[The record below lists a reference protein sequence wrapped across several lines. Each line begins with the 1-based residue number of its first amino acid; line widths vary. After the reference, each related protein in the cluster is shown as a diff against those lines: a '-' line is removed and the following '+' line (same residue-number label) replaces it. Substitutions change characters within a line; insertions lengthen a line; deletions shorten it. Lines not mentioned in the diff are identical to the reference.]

1 MEFLKIRSAVLA
13 LSVMSMCGCLGQSRP
28 LIREYFDE
36 TTAATIREVT
46 EPWLFVRERP
56 EAAVNAGD
64 YVSLAGFDVNR
75 SGEHRTYLVV
85 RAWSTIDR
93 TVWREF
99 AAPELQ
105 IIADGRVLTP
115 KFIHA
120 DPKSIGLGTLQK
132 ERRGLRRWIYAVD
145 AEPCGFL
152 SNALR
157 VQISLRQ
164 AGRVVMLTPANN
176 GGDGLSQV
184 CVEKG

>member
-1 MEFLKIRSAVLA
+1 MEFLKIGFAVAA
-13 LSVMSMCGCLGQSRP
+13 LVAMSMCGCVGQSRP

-75 SGEHRTYLVV
+75 SGEHRTYLIV

-93 TVWREF
+93 AVWRAF
-99 AAPELQ
+99 AAPALQ

-115 KFIHA
+115 ELIDA
-120 DPKSIGLGTLQK
+120 DPRSIGLGTLQK
-132 ERRGLRRWIYAVD
+132 ERRGLHRWIYAVD
-145 AEPCGFL
+145 AEPCGFI
-152 SNALR
+152 SHALH
-157 VQISLRQ
+157 VQVSLRH
-164 AGRVVMLTPANN
+164 ADRVVTLTQAN
-176 GGDGLSQV
+176 
-184 CVEKG
+184 KG